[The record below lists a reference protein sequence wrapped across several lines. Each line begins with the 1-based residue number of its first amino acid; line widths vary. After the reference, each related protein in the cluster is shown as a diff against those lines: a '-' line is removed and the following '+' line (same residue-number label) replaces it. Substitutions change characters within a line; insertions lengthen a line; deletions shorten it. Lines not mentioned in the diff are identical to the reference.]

1 MNNPRCLFASIP
13 SEDGCGIF
21 VFGGFNE
28 KPLDSVEFMHLE
40 DSKWIMKEKMNQSV
54 CMHFALNFSIENK

>member
-28 KPLDSVEFMHLE
+28 KPLDTVEFMHLE
-40 DSKWIMKEKMNQSV
+40 DSKWIMKEKMN
-54 CMHFALNFSIENK
+54 